1 MHVTGRKSFFVWG
14 TFHMA
19 RATDGA
25 TGSAIGKPA
34 RMPQA
39 KPARPPRPA
48 LARRTSQLWG
58 EVVQF
63 LRDVLAEM
71 KRVIWP
77 DRKMV
82 IASSVVVVF
91 VMVVTA
97 LYLSAWDLILAKLFE
112 QLLKF

>member
-1 MHVTGRKSFFVWG
+1 
-14 TFHMA
+14 MA
-19 RATDGA
+19 RATDGG

-34 RMPQA
+34 RMPQTR
-39 KPARPPRPA
+39 PARPA
-48 LARRTSQLWG
+48 LARRSSQLWG
-58 EVVQF
+58 SVVQF
-63 LRDVLAEM
+63 LRDVRAEM
-71 KRVIWP
+71 TRVIWP

-82 IASSVVVVF
+82 IASSIVVVF